1 MVPSISRKALLPKGL
16 LVDGL
21 AVQCYNTHMNKTNE
35 LLQWTGAVA
44 IVLGHILNAVG
55 PAAYPYNIFVFAVG
69 TVLFLAWAV
78 RVANKP
84 QMMVNVI
91 SLAIGLVG
99 LYKAVG

>member
-1 MVPSISRKALLPKGL
+1 MWTTALICCEKTTPN
-16 LVDGL
+16 LVDRL

-55 PAAYPYNIFVFAVG
+55 PAAYPYNIIVFAVG
-69 TVLFLAWAV
+69 TVLFLTWAF
-78 RVANKP
+78 RVKNRP
-84 QMMVNVI
+84 QLMVNVI

-99 LYKAVG
+99 LFKAFG